1 MVTGQNVSSLQAA
14 LRTARNAMFALG
26 VAVFVGI
33 VGQVASIWLGGSPA
47 GSEATLTR
55 VEPRQAGLR
64 VPQHSGFA
72 AAARRFEAIYHAEDE
87 MPERP

>member
-1 MVTGQNVSSLQAA
+1 MGTGQNVSSLQAT
-14 LRTARNAMFALG
+14 LRTARHAMFALG

-33 VGQVASIWLGGSPA
+33 VGQVAAIWLGGSSP
-47 GSEATLTR
+47 GGDATLTR

-87 MPERP
+87 TPDRP